1 MISSLLIFGD
11 LWTRISDIG
20 FLILFNIA
28 ILLFMILFF
37 GWKYIFKKDSL
48 RKWEREVWLLIVLF
62 AMIALGTFVKFY
74 LDFPE
79 FFS

>member
-1 MISSLLIFGD
+1 MISSFLIFGD

-28 ILLFMILFF
+28 VLLFMILFF
-37 GWKYIFKKDSL
+37 GWKYIFKKDNL
-48 RKWEREVWLLIVLF
+48 RKWKREVWLLMVLF

-79 FFS
+79 FFN

>member
-1 MISSLLIFGD
+1 MISSFLIFGD

-28 ILLFMILFF
+28 VLLFMILFF
-37 GWKYIFKKDSL
+37 GWKYIFKKDNL
-48 RKWEREVWLLIVLF
+48 RKWEREVWLLMVLF
-62 AMIALGTFVKFY
+62 AMIALVTFVKFY

-79 FFS
+79 F

>member
-37 GWKYIFKKDSL
+37 GWKYIFKKDNL
-48 RKWEREVWLLIVLF
+48 RKWEREVWLLMVLF
-62 AMIALGTFVKFY
+62 AMIALVIFVKFY

-79 FFS
+79 F

>member
-11 LWTRISDIG
+11 LRTMISDIG

-37 GWKYIFKKDSL
+37 GWKYIFKKDNL
-48 RKWEREVWLLIVLF
+48 RKREREVWLLMVLF
-62 AMIALGTFVKFY
+62 AMIALVIFVKFY

-79 FFS
+79 F